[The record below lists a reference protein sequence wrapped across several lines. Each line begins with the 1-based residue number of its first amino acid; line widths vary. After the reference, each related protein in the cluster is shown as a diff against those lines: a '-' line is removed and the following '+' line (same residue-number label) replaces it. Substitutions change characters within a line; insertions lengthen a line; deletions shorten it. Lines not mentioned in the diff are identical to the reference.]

1 MQTFH
6 NRLADTQ
13 PQTCALRKA
22 VRLIETLEDMF
33 LVFIGYT
40 GSGKSV
46 LAAKLGKILGCPVLH
61 LDKLQFEAGW
71 KERGEAEGKM
81 LCEQFLEENKERGW
95 VIDGNY
101 EKFCQKR
108 RMKEADL
115 IIFMDYPRWIC
126 LWQALRRYYRYKGH
140 TRKSMADGCVEKMDK
155 EFILWILK
163 NGRSREKKEDYK
175 RVGAQYPDKFIQV
188 RNRRQLRATVIRLLQ
203 LQNEKGLYA
212 GTGSRKR

>member
-1 MQTFH
+1 M
-6 NRLADTQ
+6 
-13 PQTCALRKA
+13 KIA
-22 VRLIETLEDMF
+22 V
-33 LVFIGYT
+33 IGYT

-46 LAAKLGKILGCPVLH
+46 LAAKLGKIIGCPVLH

-81 LCEQFLEENKERGW
+81 LCEQFLEENKDRGW

-163 NGRSREKKEDYK
+163 NGRSQEKKEGYK
-175 RVGAQYPDKFIQV
+175 QVSEHYPDKFIQV
-188 RNRRQLRATVIRLLQ
+188 RNRRQLRAAVIRLLQ
-203 LQNEKGLYA
+203 LQN
-212 GTGSRKR
+212 